1 MKTLVIAP
9 HPDDE
14 TFGCAGTLLR
24 RKTEGGSLGWLI
36 VTGISEAGGWSLERV
51 KQRDTEIAKV
61 GDMIGFSEV
70 YNLRLP
76 TTRLDQ
82 LPIGDIIQQFA
93 TVFMAF
99 QPEEVFVP
107 NHSDV
112 HTDHHI
118 VFDATVA
125 SVKSFRHPFVRRV
138 LAYETLSETD
148 FGLDAHAAFYPNFF
162 VDISGYLERKL
173 EVMAVYQSELG
184 VFPFPRSVEAIRA
197 LATLRGATAGCVAA
211 EAFHLL
217 REHQ

>member
-76 TTRLDQ
+76 TPRFDQ
-82 LPIGDIIQQFA
+82 LPIS
-93 TVFMAF
+93 VF
-99 QPEEVFVP
+99 
-107 NHSDV
+107 
-112 HTDHHI
+112 I
-118 VFDATVA
+118 
-125 SVKSFRHPFVRRV
+125 
-138 LAYETLSETD
+138 
-148 FGLDAHAAFYPNFF
+148 
-162 VDISGYLERKL
+162 
-173 EVMAVYQSELG
+173 
-184 VFPFPRSVEAIRA
+184 
-197 LATLRGATAGCVAA
+197 
-211 EAFHLL
+211 
-217 REHQ
+217 